1 MFRRHCLVVEF
12 LTNRTVT
19 EVDWI
24 LFLDADIGVINPEHM
39 LEEYLIDD
47 VSGTNIDA
55 DLIFHRRL
63 FNGEIMAGTYFA
75 RFSVFIVLNPI

>member
-12 LTNRTVT
+12 LTNKTVT

-39 LEEYLIDD
+39 LEEYLID

-75 RFSVFIVLNPI
+75 RSSVFIVLNPI